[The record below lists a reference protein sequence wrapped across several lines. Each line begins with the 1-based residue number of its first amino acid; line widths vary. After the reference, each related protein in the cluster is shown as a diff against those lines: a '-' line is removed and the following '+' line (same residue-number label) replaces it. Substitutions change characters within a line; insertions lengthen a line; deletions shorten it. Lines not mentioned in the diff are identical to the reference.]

1 MNSANLGR
9 AATMLSCLFLL
20 CRTTVYAA
28 AFDEAPDGRAL
39 QVKRVTINATGA
51 HEDCFRLEPG
61 DVVDY
66 PFDSSRAVSF
76 NIHYHEADKVL
87 EPVRLTNS
95 LHADGSYKA
104 VVAQGYCMMWENS
117 GKIDAKLDYGFRI
130 KGRSIDAIR

>member
-9 AATMLSCLFLL
+9 ATAMLSCVLLL
-20 CRTTVYAA
+20 CRTTAYAA
-28 AFDEAPDGRAL
+28 AFDDAPDGQAL
-39 QVKRVTINATGA
+39 QFKRVTINASGA

-66 PFDSSRAVSF
+66 QFDSSRAVSF

-87 EPVRLTNS
+87 EPVRLANS

-104 VVAQGYCMMWENS
+104 AVAQGYCMMWENS
-117 GKIDAKLDYGFRI
+117 GKAEAKLDYGFRI
-130 KGRSIDAIR
+130 RGRSIDTIR